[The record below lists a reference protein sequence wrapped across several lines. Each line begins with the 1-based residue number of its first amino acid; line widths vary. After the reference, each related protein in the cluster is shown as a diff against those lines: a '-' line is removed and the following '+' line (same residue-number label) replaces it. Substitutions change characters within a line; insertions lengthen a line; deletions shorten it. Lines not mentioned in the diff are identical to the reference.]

1 MDTPPLTYALRP
13 LGIGEMLDRA
23 VTMYVKNAVIFTA
36 LILVVFAPIAAVQ
49 SLNASTQV
57 DQFTTSLS
65 ILQHIGDAKKSS
77 PSPQQTNDLKKI
89 EAQQP
94 TVLLIAGIVF
104 LLALF
109 LSPVG
114 TGAIAVGVH
123 RLYRGEPLKFG
134 DCFMAG
140 LRRLPAMIGIG
151 FIAFFALLI
160 WYIATILIA
169 VVVAIPGAML
179 IKSALPLAIVFFVLA
194 GIAILAAFLFLIVL
208 ILAFGF
214 AYIALLVE
222 KATVGA
228 AIGSG
233 FKRIINRKEIWRS
246 LLFALAIAGVQIGG
260 SSVIAMIALLML
272 LVLHSAILYII
283 VAAIINA
290 VLSSFVTIFVVI
302 YYFDVRIRLEGTNGI
317 FPVAPAAVAI

>member
-36 LILVVFAPIAAVQ
+36 LVLIAFAPIAVVQ
-49 SLNASTQV
+49 SLNASTQA
-57 DQFTTSLS
+57 DQFATSLS
-65 ILQHIGDAKKSS
+65 ILQHIGDSKASS
-77 PSPQQTNDLKKI
+77 PSPQQVNDLKKI
-89 EAQQP
+89 QAEQP
-94 TVLLIAGIVF
+94 TVLVIAGIVF

-114 TGAIAVGVH
+114 TGAIAVGVA
-123 RLYRGEPLKFG
+123 RLYRGEALKFG

-151 FIAFFALLI
+151 FIAFFTFVI
-160 WYIATILIA
+160 WYIATILIGI
-169 VVVAIPGAML
+169 VVAIPGAL
-179 IKSALPLAIVFFVLA
+179 LVKAELPWAIIFFVLA
-194 GIAILAAFLFLIVL
+194 GIAVLAALLFFVVL
-208 ILAFGF
+208 FLAFGF

-222 KATVGA
+222 KAGVVA

-233 FKRIINRKEIWRS
+233 FKRIMNRKEIWRS
-246 LLFALAIAGVQIGG
+246 LLFALAIGGVQIGG

-272 LVLHSAILYII
+272 LILHSAILYII

-290 VLSSFVTIFVVI
+290 VLSSFLTIFLVI
-302 YYFDVRIRLEGTNGI
+302 YYFDVRIRLEGTQGI
-317 FPVAPAAVAI
+317 FPVAPATVAI